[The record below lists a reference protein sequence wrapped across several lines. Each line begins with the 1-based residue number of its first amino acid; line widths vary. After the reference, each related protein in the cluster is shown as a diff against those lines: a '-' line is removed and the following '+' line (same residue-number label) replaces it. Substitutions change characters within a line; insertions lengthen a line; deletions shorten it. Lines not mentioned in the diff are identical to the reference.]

1 MLEDK
6 IINNNYDN
14 VDYSYDFT
22 SYTPIAVSPL
32 VSDRYEDA
40 LSEDISELYMRRH
53 IYEDVAEIYEA
64 SPYFQKY
71 GRETKKL
78 EKRDVS
84 DIYYTFKDELKKKH
98 SYSLVQIFCAIAEF
112 FELNYK
118 TLYNDIIS
126 LEDKAEILEILQESY
141 GLESTLSSS
150 SKKLF

>member
-14 VDYSYDFT
+14 VDYSYGFT
-22 SYTPIAVSPL
+22 SSTPIAISPL

-40 LSEDISELYMRRH
+40 LSEDIGELYARRH
-53 IYEDVAEIYEA
+53 IYEDVAEIFEA

-84 DIYYTFKDELKKKH
+84 DIYYTFKDELKKKD

-141 GLESTLSSS
+141 GLESTLST
-150 SKKLF
+150 SKRLF

>member
-22 SYTPIAVSPL
+22 SSTPIAVNPL
-32 VSDRYEDA
+32 VADRYEDA
-40 LSEDISELYMRRH
+40 LSEDISEVYTRRR
-53 IYEDVAEIYEA
+53 IYEDVSEIYEA
-64 SPYFQKY
+64 SPYFKKY
-71 GRETKKL
+71 GRESKKL
-78 EKRDVS
+78 EKRDIS
-84 DIYYTFKDELKKKH
+84 DIYYTFKDELKKKD

-126 LEDKAEILEILQESY
+126 LEDKAEILEILKETY
-141 GLESTLSSS
+141 GLESSLSS

>member
-14 VDYSYDFT
+14 VDYSYVFT
-22 SYTPIAVSPL
+22 SSAPIAINPL
-32 VSDRYEDA
+32 VSDRYEDT
-40 LSEDISELYMRRH
+40 LSEDISDLYVRRH

-71 GRETKKL
+71 GKETKKL

-84 DIYYTFKDELKKKH
+84 DIYYTFKDQLKKKD

-150 SKKLF
+150 KKLF

>member
-40 LSEDISELYMRRH
+40 LSEDISDLYTRRH

-71 GRETKKL
+71 GKETKKL

-84 DIYYTFKDELKKKH
+84 DIYYTFKDELKKKD

-126 LEDKAEILEILQESY
+126 LEDKAEILEILQRSY

-150 SKKLF
+150 KKLF

>member
-40 LSEDISELYMRRH
+40 LSEDISELYTRRH

-71 GRETKKL
+71 GKETKKL

-84 DIYYTFKDELKKKH
+84 DIYYTFKDELKKKD

-126 LEDKAEILEILQESY
+126 LEDKAEILEILQRSY

>member
-14 VDYSYDFT
+14 VDYSYVFT
-22 SYTPIAVSPL
+22 SSAPIAINPL
-32 VSDRYEDA
+32 VSDRYEDT
-40 LSEDISELYMRRH
+40 LSEDISDLYVRRH
-53 IYEDVAEIYEA
+53 IYEDIAEIYEA

-71 GRETKKL
+71 GKETKKL

-84 DIYYTFKDELKKKH
+84 DIYYTFKDQLKKKD

-150 SKKLF
+150 KKLF

>member
-40 LSEDISELYMRRH
+40 LSEDISELYTRRH

-71 GRETKKL
+71 GKETKKL

-84 DIYYTFKDELKKKH
+84 DIYYTFKDELKKKD

-126 LEDKAEILEILQESY
+126 LEDKAEILEILQRSY

-150 SKKLF
+150 KKLF

>member
-22 SYTPIAVSPL
+22 SSTPIAVNPL
-32 VSDRYEDA
+32 VADRYEDA
-40 LSEDISELYMRRH
+40 LSEDISEVYTRRR
-53 IYEDVAEIYEA
+53 IYEDVSEIYEA
-64 SPYFQKY
+64 SPYFKKY
-71 GRETKKL
+71 GRESKKL
-78 EKRDVS
+78 EKRDIS
-84 DIYYTFKDELKKKH
+84 DIYYTFKDELKKKD

-126 LEDKAEILEILQESY
+126 LEDKAEILEILKETY

-150 SKKLF
+150 KKLF

>member
-40 LSEDISELYMRRH
+40 LSEDISELYTRRH

-71 GRETKKL
+71 EKETKKL

-84 DIYYTFKDELKKKH
+84 DIYYTFKDELKKKD

-141 GLESTLSSS
+141 GL
-150 SKKLF
+150 

>member
-14 VDYSYDFT
+14 VDYGYSFT
-22 SYTPIAVSPL
+22 SSTPIAINPL

-40 LSEDISELYMRRH
+40 LSEDISELYIRRN

-71 GRETKKL
+71 GREAKKL
-78 EKRDVS
+78 EKRDIS
-84 DIYYTFKDELKKKH
+84 DIYYTFKDELKKKD

-126 LEDKAEILEILQESY
+126 LEDKSEILETLQESY

-150 SKKLF
+150 KKLF

>member
-14 VDYSYDFT
+14 VDYSYVFT
-22 SYTPIAVSPL
+22 SSAPIAINPL
-32 VSDRYEDA
+32 VSDRYEDT
-40 LSEDISELYMRRH
+40 LSEDISDLYVRRH

-64 SPYFQKY
+64 SPYFKKY
-71 GRETKKL
+71 GKETKKL

-84 DIYYTFKDELKKKH
+84 DIYYTFKDQLKKKD

-150 SKKLF
+150 KKLF

>member
-14 VDYSYDFT
+14 VDYSYVFT
-22 SYTPIAVSPL
+22 SSAPIAINPL
-32 VSDRYEDA
+32 VSDRYEDT
-40 LSEDISELYMRRH
+40 LSEDISDLYVRRH
-53 IYEDVAEIYEA
+53 IYEDVAEIYES

-71 GRETKKL
+71 GKETKKL

-84 DIYYTFKDELKKKH
+84 DIYYTFKDQLKKKD

-150 SKKLF
+150 KKLF

>member
-40 LSEDISELYMRRH
+40 LSEDISELYTRRH

-71 GRETKKL
+71 GKETKKL

-84 DIYYTFKDELKKKH
+84 DIYYAFKDELKKKD

-150 SKKLF
+150 KKLF